1 MHELSLAREVVDL
14 VAAAARR
21 DGFHRVGQLRL
32 EVGALAGVEVDALR
46 FALEAIVPG
55 TCLELARID
64 IDTPTGTA
72 WCAACAREVTICG
85 YLDRC
90 PSCAGAL
97 TRHAGGDQLRVV
109 DLLVHDDRNAVCN
122 GSHRNR

>member
-1 MHELSLAREVVDL
+1 MHELSLAREVEGQ

-46 FALEAIVPG
+46 
-55 TCLELARID
+55 
-64 IDTPTGTA
+64 
-72 WCAACAREVTICG
+72 
-85 YLDRC
+85 
-90 PSCAGAL
+90 S
-97 TRHAGGDQLRVV
+97 LRVI
-109 DLLVHDDRNAVCN
+109 DLLVHDDRNAVCS